1 MSIIRAGLCLLL
13 LPLATMAK
21 DHPTAECSWL
31 YERIE
36 ILETAIRQGDELGT
50 REELAKRKSEFK
62 KKACGQYD
70 Y

>member
-31 YERIE
+31 YKRIE

-50 REELAKRKSEFK
+50 RE
-62 KKACGQYD
+62 
-70 Y
+70 